1 MDMELPSSPIIL
13 SNRKKLKVK
22 EAQRESRHIKMFQ
35 RPQSTDFKEK
45 SFSFEDKFT
54 IGRCSKEEESPDNG
68 LFSADIVSRQHAE
81 VFFKGSNFFIQD
93 NNSMNGTYKNDD
105 KLKPGI
111 PASLKCNDI
120 VRLGNTKSHQYRPII
135 AMVELNPCSCLN
147 HDTFVQSSLLVVD
160 KEEEEVQDESQLLV
174 SNVEL
179 IWHLKEIEKMKK
191 EDDKDSEQKKVMI
204 HDIPDAE
211 KSKDYRNVETQE
223 FSGSQHRNEA
233 PSHHDDDHDED
244 QYTNDTIPDSLKYD
258 PDKFDIEF
266 VIPKRRSRK

>member
-1 MDMELPSSPIIL
+1 MKNIIPEQIPPL
-13 SNRKKLKVK
+13 CLEVD
-22 EAQRESRHIKMFQ
+22 REGDH
-35 RPQSTDFKEK
+35 
-45 SFSFEDKFT
+45 
-54 IGRCSKEEESPDNG
+54 
-68 LFSADIVSRQHAE
+68 
-81 VFFKGSNFFIQD
+81 
-93 NNSMNGTYKNDD
+93 
-105 KLKPGI
+105 
-111 PASLKCNDI
+111 
-120 VRLGNTKSHQYRPII
+120 
-135 AMVELNPCSCLN
+135 LN
-147 HDTFVQSSLLVVD
+147 
-160 KEEEEVQDESQLLV
+160 
-174 SNVEL
+174 
-179 IWHLKEIEKMKK
+179 EKMKK